1 MTLALSSLSL
11 FRPASLSEALD
22 MMRDEGALTPIAGC
36 TDVYVS
42 LHFGLATAR
51 RYIDLW
57 PVPEL
62 RGIVADGH
70 TLRIGALTTY
80 SELMQSS
87 LVWRRIPMLTAAARE
102 VGGRQ
107 IQHRGTIGGNIAN
120 ASPAG
125 DALPALSAAD
135 ATIVLRSATVERRVS
150 IAQFFTG
157 YRQTVRQDDEL
168 IVAVEI
174 PKIEGRQYWRKVGT
188 RRAQAISKVMCAA
201 VRGPL
206 VKVALGSV
214 AATVVRAPETE
225 RILSSQGS
233 LAEAQAAL
241 RREIA
246 PIDDVRS
253 TADYRREVSAN
264 LLADFWH
271 ATAGST
277 PRPSSDRAKARRG
290 AATTQARAT

>member
-11 FRPASLSEALD
+11 FRPASLSDALH
-22 MMRDEGALTPIAGC
+22 MLRDEGALMPIAGC
-36 TDVYVS
+36 TDVYVN
-42 LHFGLATAR
+42 LHFGLAKEQ

-62 RGIVADGH
+62 RGIGADGAA
-70 TLRIGALTTY
+70 LRIGALTTY
-80 SELMQSS
+80 SELIRSP
-87 LVWRRIPMLTAAARE
+87 LVRRRIPMLVAAARE

-125 DALPALSAAD
+125 DALPALAAAD
-135 ATIVLRSATVERRVS
+135 AVIVLRSASAERKVPF
-150 IAQFFTG
+150 AAFFTG
-157 YRQTVRQDDEL
+157 YRKTVRQDDEL
-168 IVAVEI
+168 IVAVEV

-201 VRGPL
+201 VRGPI

-214 AATVVRAPETE
+214 AATVVRLPQTE
-225 RILSSQGS
+225 RILSSQGA
-233 LAEAQAAL
+233 LADAQAAL
-241 RREIA
+241 EREIA

-253 TADYRREVSAN
+253 TGDYRRAVSAN

-271 ATAGST
+271 TTAR
-277 PRPSSDRAKARRG
+277 PRPRRTARHK
-290 AATTQARAT
+290 